1 MEKMFCMGLAL
12 GMVGGALIVAN
23 SHKARTL
30 VKKGQDEMVD
40 KIENMMDEKLKCF
53 GSDRGGADS
62 PSGGDMN
69 AD

>member
-1 MEKMFCMGLAL
+1 MGLVL

-23 SHKARTL
+23 SHKARTI

-40 KIENMMDEKLKCF
+40 KIENLIDEKFKCL
-53 GSDRGGADS
+53 GSDKKEQGDYT
-62 PSGGDMN
+62 GDMN

>member
-12 GMVGGALIVAN
+12 GMIGGALIVAN

-30 VKKGQDEMVD
+30 VKKGQDEMVE
-40 KIENMMDEKLKCF
+40 KIEAIVDEKLKSF
-53 GSDRGGADS
+53 GSKGEKQEY
-62 PSGGDMN
+62 GGDIN

>member
-12 GMVGGALIVAN
+12 GMIGGALIVAN

-40 KIENMMDEKLKCF
+40 KIETVIDNKLKNFCSK
-53 GSDRGGADS
+53 GEKEEY
-62 PSGGDMN
+62 GGDMN

>member
-40 KIENMMDEKLKCF
+40 KIENIMDEKLKCF
-53 GSDRGGADS
+53 GSDRGGES